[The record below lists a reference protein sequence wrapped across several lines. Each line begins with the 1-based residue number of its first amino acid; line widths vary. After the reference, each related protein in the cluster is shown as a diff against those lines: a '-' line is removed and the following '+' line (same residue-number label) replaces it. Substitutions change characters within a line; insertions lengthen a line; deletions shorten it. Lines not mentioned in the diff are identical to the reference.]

1 MALASALLLA
11 MVLGSVLAGAAIVA
25 AVERQTAA
33 AYEVSAALR
42 HMVRGGVV
50 LAVAELQRREWDPAL
65 GGAGSDQW
73 RGPLSTAVD
82 VPSLTAAL
90 QRETMLAGAHGADT
104 PVWRLF
110 TQAAWQDV
118 AGHPARGDLIVWVAD
133 DWEERDGDP
142 ARDSNGL
149 VLVRAAAVDGAARSW
164 TEALCRREP
173 DGRVRTRH
181 VRAW

>member
-1 MALASALLLA
+1 MALVSALLLT
-11 MVLGSVLAGAAIVA
+11 MVLGSVLAGSAMVA

-33 AYEVSAALR
+33 AHVISSGLR
-42 HMVRGGVV
+42 HVAQGGVV
-50 LAVAELQRREWDPAL
+50 LAAGELQRRDWAL
-65 GGAGSDQW
+65 VLAGAGSDQW
-73 RGPLSTAVD
+73 RGPLFGAVD

-90 QRETMLAGAHGADT
+90 QRETMMAGAHAADT

-110 TQAAWQDV
+110 TQAAWRDV

-173 DGRVRTRH
+173 DGRVRTRQA
-181 VRAW
+181 RAW